1 MLPARLLCQWN
12 FFKQEYWIG
21 LPSLLQWIFLTQGF
35 NLGLLHCRWILC
47 HLSHQGSPVCVYVYL
62 YTYMYV
68 YVYIYMFIYVC
79 MCVYIYT
86 NIYLYIKCSL
96 YSTGLTFSLPV
107 HCSIKVLLSVLPWHN
122 MKIHLAS
129 LQYFLLPAS

>member
-1 MLPARLLCQWN
+1 MDLPDPGIEPGSPELQVDS
-12 FFKQEYWIG
+12 
-21 LPSLLQWIFLTQGF
+21 LPSKPPGK
-35 NLGLLHCRWILC
+35 
-47 HLSHQGSPVCVYVYL
+47 PCVYVCILIYMHVCICIYICL
-62 YTYMYV
+62 YMYV
-68 YVYIYMFIYVC
+68 
-79 MCVYIYT
+79 CVYIYIYIH
-86 NIYLYIKCSL
+86 IYLYIKCSL